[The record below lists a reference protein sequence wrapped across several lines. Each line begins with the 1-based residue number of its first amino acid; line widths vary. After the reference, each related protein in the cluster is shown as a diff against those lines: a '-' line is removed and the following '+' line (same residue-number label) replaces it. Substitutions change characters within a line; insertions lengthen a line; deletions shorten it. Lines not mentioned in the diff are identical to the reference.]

1 MRKRFLFAFYA
12 VNFSSMQANSM
23 FSALNLGLTVFRFV
37 VSVWNSDR
45 FLTAWLPSRILCSQI
60 E

>member
-1 MRKRFLFAFYA
+1 MRKRFLSAFYA

-45 FLTAWLPSRILCSQI
+45 FLTA
-60 E
+60 